1 MRRAVRFA
9 RAFPLPAKSLWTR
22 LQLTAIK
29 ARFVAVV
36 TGDCA
41 RWLLVKRTNAWGSPN
56 MIKQLQDSRAVL
68 LGAVA
73 IFALGLTTSGYALGD
88 GLRRSKMAEHRSV
101 TVRGVSE
108 RDVTAN
114 LATWSVNFSHEGTEL
129 GPVQQSVD
137 QQAGAIRAFFQ
148 RAGFRPDEVVDSD
161 VALGREQPRD
171 GDGNPVGPQK
181 LTVSRSIQL
190 RTTDVM
196 KARAAYSRQ
205 AELLRDGVELSGT
218 TISYTF
224 TRLNS
229 LKPKMIAEATRNAR
243 ESAEQFAR
251 DSGVS
256 VGRIKS
262 ASQGYFSVGARDGE
276 DCDDCGSSGGSTP
289 FQKVRVVTTIDY
301 DLG

>member
-1 MRRAVRFA
+1 
-9 RAFPLPAKSLWTR
+9 
-22 LQLTAIK
+22 
-29 ARFVAVV
+29 
-36 TGDCA
+36 
-41 RWLLVKRTNAWGSPN
+41 
-56 MIKQLQDSRAVL
+56 MIQKLQDSRAVL

-73 IFALGLTTSGYALGD
+73 IFAFGLTTSGYALGD

-108 RDVTAN
+108 RDVTAD
-114 LATWSVNFSHEGTEL
+114 LATWSVNFSHEGTDL
-129 GPVQQSVD
+129 APVQRSVD
-137 QQAGAIRAFFQ
+137 QQARAVRDFFQ
-148 RAGFRPDEVVDSD
+148 RAGFRPEEITDSD
-161 VALGREQPRD
+161 VSLSHEQPRD
-171 GDGNPVGPQK
+171 RDGNPVGPQK

-190 RTTDVM
+190 RTNDVM
-196 KARAAYSRQ
+196 KARAAYTRQ

-218 TISYTF
+218 SITYTF

-229 LKPKMIAEATRNAR
+229 LKPQMIAEATRNAR

-251 DSGVS
+251 DSGVD

-276 DCDDCGSSGGSTP
+276 ECDDCGSSGGSSP
-289 FQKVRVVTTIDY
+289 YQKVRVVTTIDY